1 MSEGVPLFFLFSR
14 EQFTQVLIAPCAGF
28 SFRVRRKINAK
39 FPLLRVEPAEDVGQA
54 NRHQSGRPRAG
65 STLFSKTYQYNPRFV
80 GASV

>member
-1 MSEGVPLFFLFSR
+1 MHPSL
-14 EQFTQVLIAPCAGF
+14 APRAGF
-28 SFRVRRKINAK
+28 FSGKAQNQRQ
-39 FPLLRVEPAEDVGQA
+39 FPLLRVEPAEDAGST